1 MRRKRLRRGVEPQRG
16 PDLRPVYS
24 TSTSLEATWAARA
37 SVALSTASA
46 IRSLDL
52 RCQPTVGKCGL
63 ALVQATSPVQI
74 FVFAGVLPG
83 LTFSATAATPTLTT
97 AAGPTAGPTA
107 STPLPIGAPSVA
119 PGART
124 LAPSR
129 APSSAPSKTPSGAP
143 SSAPSIAA
151 LG

>member
-1 MRRKRLRRGVEPQRG
+1 MCRKRLRRGVEPQRG

-83 LTFSATAATPTLTT
+83 FTFSATAATPTLMPT

-119 PGART
+119 PYAGAEQ
-124 LAPSR
+124 
-129 APSSAPSKTPSGAP
+129 GAEQRP
-143 SSAPSIAA
+143 EQDAERHAE
-151 LG
+151 